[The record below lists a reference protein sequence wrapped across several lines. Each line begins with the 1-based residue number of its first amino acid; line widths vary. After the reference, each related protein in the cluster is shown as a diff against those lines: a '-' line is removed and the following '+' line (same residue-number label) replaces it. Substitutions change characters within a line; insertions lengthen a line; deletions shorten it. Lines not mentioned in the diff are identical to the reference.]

1 MNEVQ
6 NDWERDITKTLVLFK
21 LIYEFNTILIKIP
34 KDFFLLRIITSFQ
47 TLPGEES
54 NYDSLQ
60 LFIVIF
66 EIFFDWYSPLEWS
79 DIKY

>member
-21 LIYEFNTILIKIP
+21 LIYEFNAILIKIP
-34 KDFFLLRIITSFQ
+34 KDFFLLRIIKSFQ
-47 TLPGEES
+47 ILPGEVS

-60 LFIVIF
+60 LFIAIF
-66 EIFFDWYSPLEWS
+66 ENFL
-79 DIKY
+79 

>member
-34 KDFFLLRIITSFQ
+34 KDFFLLKIIKSFQ
-47 TLPGEES
+47 TLPGDVS

-60 LFIVIF
+60 SFIAIF
-66 EIFFDWYSPLEWS
+66 GKIF
-79 DIKY
+79 